1 MSSSDDKLEEG
12 RNYGGGMDSDDKARV
27 ELVDDVKNRVVS
39 SRPARIFEAPEI
51 IRNMTP
57 EQREKAELR
66 LRRKIDLRLMPMIIL
81 MYILNYLDR
90 NNIAAAKLA
99 GILTDLHLHGVQF
112 QVSLLLNE
120 EKNS

>member
-1 MSSSDDKLEEG
+1 MSSSDDHLEEG
-12 RNYGGGMDSDDKARV
+12 RNYGGRMDPDDKAQI
-27 ELVDDVKNRVVS
+27 EQVDDVKNRVVS
-39 SRPARIFEAPEI
+39 SPPTRIFEAPEF

-57 EQREKAELR
+57 EEREKAELR
-66 LRRKIDLRLMPMIIL
+66 LRQKIDMRLMPMIIL

-112 QVSLLLNE
+112 QVSLSLI
-120 EKNS
+120 EKIHC